1 MNTKYPVSE
10 IVKIFA
16 NPEVE
21 GEASVEISAIAS
33 LEKATPSDLSFLGN
47 KKYAHEVPHTK
58 AGAVLLPRDYTGA
71 LPEKSTIIRVDNP
84 SALLDSLPTA
94 VNTPE
99 LQIPMAEGENKR
111 FIEKIR
117 AAAKFDDAED
127 VILID
132 GLRVEFKDGFAL
144 ARASNTTPVV
154 VLRVE
159 GDTPEALERIKTR
172 FAAFLKSV
180 DPTIQMPF

>member
-71 LPEKSTIIRVDNP
+71 LPEKSTIIRNIDLP
-84 SALLDSLPTA
+84 RSDDGSAYACNYAPRWL
-94 VNTPE
+94 N
-99 LQIPMAEGENKR
+99 LQ
-111 FIEKIR
+111 
-117 AAAKFDDAED
+117 
-127 VILID
+127 
-132 GLRVEFKDGFAL
+132 
-144 ARASNTTPVV
+144 
-154 VLRVE
+154 
-159 GDTPEALERIKTR
+159 
-172 FAAFLKSV
+172 SV
-180 DPTIQMPF
+180 